1 MDADVEQHYQAA
13 ERAYGLGEYAEA
25 HALTSALWGQLE
37 SASNDHD
44 PSLVLGWRAVVSL
57 LLGHIQLHG
66 LQKPEQAAIFYE
78 RVLQGD
84 VDATIA
90 ALAEQGLERCRSEQ
104 IASEVDM
111 TPATNGAT
119 PDLLKDPFLSTDP
132 DQAKPAPA
140 DAVTAMPWLSSDEKP
155 RAIPTP
161 DPSATPAYV
170 PNPET
175 TVTPAANSDIKVADL
190 EINPTTE
197 EPSKDNAKTI
207 TPSPKP
213 TLTPEASSDIEVE
226 VEMANQEPALS
237 EEEPPLDAVEPTPQE
252 PAAKDLLEK
261 SWLRRQLQPAIKS
274 PTDSTEPMGLMNRIK
289 GAFARSAGR

>member
-1 MDADVEQHYQAA
+1 MDADFEQHYQAA

-111 TPATNGAT
+111 MPATNGAT
-119 PDLLKDPFLSTDP
+119 PDLLKDPFLNTDP
-132 DQAKPAPA
+132 DQVRPEPA
-140 DAVTAMPWLSSDEKP
+140 DVVTAMPWLSSGEKP
-155 RAIPTP
+155 RVI
-161 DPSATPAYV
+161 STPAPSPAPV
-170 PNPET
+170 PSPET
-175 TVTPAANSDIKVADL
+175 TVTPAADSDIKLTDL
-190 EINPTTE
+190 ELNPTTE
-197 EPSKDNAKTI
+197 KSSEDNVETI

-213 TLTPEASSDIEVE
+213 TLTPETSSDVE
-226 VEMANQEPALS
+226 IRVEMANKEPARS
-237 EEEPPLDAVEPTPQE
+237 EEEPPVVSVDPTLLE
-252 PAAKDLLEK
+252 PAAKDLLEN
-261 SWLRRQLQPAIKS
+261 SWLRVQLQPDIKS
-274 PTDSTEPMGLMNRIK
+274 PTDSVEPMGLINRIK
-289 GAFARSAGR
+289 GIFARSAGR